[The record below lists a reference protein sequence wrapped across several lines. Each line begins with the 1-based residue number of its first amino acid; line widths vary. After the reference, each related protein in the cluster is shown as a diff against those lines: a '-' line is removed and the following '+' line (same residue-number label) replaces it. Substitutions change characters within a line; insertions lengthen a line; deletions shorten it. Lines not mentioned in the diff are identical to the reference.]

1 FDQFMK
7 ARGHRIVRYADDI
20 LILCGSRAGAENA
33 LKVAQHYLEDELKL
47 TVNATKTHIAHSDEG
62 VKFLGVVIHT
72 KYTRIQEK
80 KVVKLKQKLK
90 GLTKRNRGV
99 GLAAITRELN
109 PVLRGFANYFR
120 VANCAR
126 VLKQVM
132 SWVRRRLRCIQ
143 LKQWKKPG
151 RLHRR
156 LKQLGYRPPF
166 QYIKMQSWRNA
177 ASPLA
182 HLAIPNTYLHDELRL

>member
-1 FDQFMK
+1 F
-7 ARGHRIVRYADDI
+7 
-20 LILCGSRAGAENA
+20 
-33 LKVAQHYLEDELKL
+33 
-47 TVNATKTHIAHSDEG
+47 T
-62 VKFLGVVIHT
+62 
-72 KYTRIQEK
+72 
-80 KVVKLKQKLK
+80 
-90 GLTKRNRGV
+90 
-99 GLAAITRELN
+99 
-109 PVLRGFANYFR
+109 NYFR

-182 HLAIPNTYLHDELRL
+182 HLAIPNTYLHDELRLFDLTKVKTGITVPEFGVTLWHEPCTWPVFTVL